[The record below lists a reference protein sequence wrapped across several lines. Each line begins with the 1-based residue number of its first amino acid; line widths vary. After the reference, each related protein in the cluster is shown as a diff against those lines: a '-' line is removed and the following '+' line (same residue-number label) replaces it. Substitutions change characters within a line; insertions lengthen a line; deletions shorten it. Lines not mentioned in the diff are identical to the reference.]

1 MKLKNTIAI
10 AIVIILV
17 VAFVISV
24 ATQDNRRWNDGV
36 CPDCGE
42 HWELIR
48 EVPAHGANESAE
60 IWRCPRCHKTITL
73 GTSKGIKTTIYICLG
88 ISICSG
94 IVYINKN
101 IKRKRKK

>member
-1 MKLKNTIAI
+1 MKLKEKIAI
-10 AIVIILV
+10 TIVVILV

-60 IWRCPRCHKTITL
+60 IWRCPRCHKTIT
-73 GTSKGIKTTIYICLG
+73 
-88 ISICSG
+88 
-94 IVYINKN
+94 INK
-101 IKRKRKK
+101 KGE